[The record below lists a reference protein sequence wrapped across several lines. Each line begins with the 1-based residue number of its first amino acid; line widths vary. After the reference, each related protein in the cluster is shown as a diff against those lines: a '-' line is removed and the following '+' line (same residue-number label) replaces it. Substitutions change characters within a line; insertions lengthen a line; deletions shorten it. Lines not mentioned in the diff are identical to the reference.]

1 MVASHAKVSEGQV
14 GVSMCSESVCE
25 ILIMVLVVL
34 VYEVVVVV
42 VMVVIV
48 VMGIYRIRKQGQSL
62 CLLVV

>member
-34 VYEVVVVV
+34 VYEW
-42 VMVVIV
+42 
-48 VMGIYRIRKQGQSL
+48 
-62 CLLVV
+62 